1 MLDACQSS
9 HKTTMKIN
17 LRRKTKIVFTMGP
30 ATESPS
36 ILDRMMR
43 AGISV
48 ARINFSHGDEAQ
60 HIAYVRAV
68 RTVAERLAVPV
79 AILADLP
86 GPRYRTGELKDGQV
100 KLKKGSRLVLTSR
113 AVPGDEHEV
122 SLNLPDLTR
131 DVTPG
136 DSILLDDGAIR
147 LKVRHA
153 TGTDVVCQVIVG
165 GVLRPR
171 RGIAAPGVKLSTP
184 YDTEEIRRQ
193 IEFALDQQVD
203 YIALSYV
210 SRASDVSQV
219 KAVMAEIGK
228 TAALIAKIERREAV
242 QNFNSILRA
251 SDGIMVARG
260 DLGVEIPLERV
271 PIVQKEI
278 IRRCN
283 RVGRP
288 VITATQ
294 MLESMIN
301 APRPTRAE
309 VADVANAIWDGTDAI
324 MLSAETSIGSYPTE
338 AVKVMARIVKETEA
352 ALPYERIMREKG
364 DDLEPQTD
372 DAIAY
377 SAARTAHQLGA
388 RAILAFTE
396 SGSTAL
402 RVSKYRPKV
411 PIVAITPS
419 NMVQRKL
426 ALAWGVY
433 SHQVSPPSHVENLF
447 VEGSALAKRL
457 GVAKQG
463 DLVVITG
470 GVPVGIKGTTNL
482 LKVERV

>member
-1 MLDACQSS
+1 
-9 HKTTMKIN
+9 MKIN
-17 LRRKTKIVFTMGP
+17 LRRRTKIVVTLGP

-113 AVPGDEHEV
+113 TVPGDEHEV
-122 SLNLPDLTR
+122 SLNLPDLPR

-147 LKVRHA
+147 LKVRHT
-153 TGTDVVCQVIVG
+153 TGIDVVCQVIVG

-271 PIVQKEI
+271 PVVQKEI

-338 AVKVMARIVKETEA
+338 AVKVMSRIVKETEA